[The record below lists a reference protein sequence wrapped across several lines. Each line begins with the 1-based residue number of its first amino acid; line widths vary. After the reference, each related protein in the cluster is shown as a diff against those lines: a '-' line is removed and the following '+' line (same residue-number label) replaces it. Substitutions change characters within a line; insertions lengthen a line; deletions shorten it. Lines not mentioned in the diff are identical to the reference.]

1 MQNLGFILV
10 VRKSWTRYYLIDFA
24 LSSMVFAESNF
35 EKFLDATSDWLLLHC
50 DRTLCFALILLPSNQ
65 CLGLDRNKC
74 ILDRCH
80 LGLEVTQLE
89 YWDFA
94 FFISLIIQD
103 CFIGYNCQSV
113 LEFETWNSN
122 VKCELWGLNQDFQ
135 KSRCRLKGGM

>member
-1 MQNLGFILV
+1 ML
-10 VRKSWTRYYLIDFA
+10 
-24 LSSMVFAESNF
+24 FAENIF
-35 EKFLDATSDWLLLHC
+35 EIFANSDWLLLHC
-50 DRTLCFALILLPSNQ
+50 SRTLCFALILLPSNQ
-65 CLGLDRNKC
+65 YLGLDRNKC

-122 VKCELWGLNQDFQ
+122 VKCELWGCRVGNHRKIHVQNWLNFQ
-135 KSRCRLKGGM
+135 SPIFLEKRTKLLPANFYFVNKKVEES